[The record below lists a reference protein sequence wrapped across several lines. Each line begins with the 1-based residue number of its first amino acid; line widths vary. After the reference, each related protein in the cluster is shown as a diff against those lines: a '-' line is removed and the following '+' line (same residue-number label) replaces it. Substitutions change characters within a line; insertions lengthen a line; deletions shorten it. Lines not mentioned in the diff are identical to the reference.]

1 MRVAPFA
8 LVLGGLLAI
17 LLLACSNIGNLQLAR
32 AFARQRELAT
42 RLAIGASRG
51 RIVRQ
56 LLTETLLVSAV
67 ISAAALALSYVLPEA
82 ILRASGTLRPAMR
95 VLPDVTV
102 AAFTLV
108 WCLIATIVTGL
119 VPALRGTR
127 DAADFSAAR
136 RGPFATRRAVF
147 RTVLLGTQVTLSAT
161 LLFGATL
168 LTRGL
173 VHAWNIDP
181 GYSLHTVSVVKVTL
195 PAQALLMQRAPPPF
209 ARSCT
214 TRWPRRTSGQWESRI
229 SRRCSRS
236 ASAHR
241 SVVRRMPS
249 PMPGASMSGPT
260 PLNCSRC

>member
-1 MRVAPFA
+1 M
-8 LVLGGLLAI
+8 
-17 LLLACSNIGNLQLAR
+17 
-32 AFARQRELAT
+32 
-42 RLAIGASRG
+42 
-51 RIVRQ
+51 RQ

-67 ISAAALALSYVLPEA
+67 VSAAALALSYVLPEA
-82 ILRASGTLRPAMR
+82 ILRASGTLTAMR

-108 WCLIATIVTGL
+108 LCLIATIVTGL

-136 RGPFATRRAVF
+136 RGPFATRRAVL

-181 GYSLHTVSVVKVTL
+181 GYSLHTVSVVRVTL
-195 PAQALLMQRAPPPF
+195 PAQAYDA
-209 ARSCT
+209 ARST
-214 TRWPRRTSGQWESRI
+214 AFRTQLHDAFAAANLGPVGIADFAPLQP
-229 SRRCSRS
+229 S

-249 PMPGASMSGPT
+249 PTPGASMPV
-260 PLNCSRC
+260 LLR